1 MDLNPLN
8 IVEHAKEIAELIRKY
23 NDIELY
29 QKIVDLRDEI
39 FALREENLALRA
51 KVKELEEVQAITP
64 RLSRD
69 GNVYYL
75 MESDGTKKG
84 PFCMTC
90 WDADKKLVNLLL
102 SNDRWGRHIHCNRC
116 NSKK

>member
-1 MDLNPLN
+1 MDINPLA

-39 FALREENLALRA
+39 FALREDNLALRE
-51 KVKELEEVQAITP
+51 KVKELEEAADIAP
-64 RLSRD
+64 RLSRN
-69 GNVYYL
+69 GNVYNL
-75 MESDGTKKG
+75 TEKDGAKKG

-90 WDADKKLVNLLL
+90 WDADRKLVNLLL
-102 SNDRWGRHIHCNRC
+102 SKDRWGEHIYCNRC
-116 NSKK
+116 NKKN